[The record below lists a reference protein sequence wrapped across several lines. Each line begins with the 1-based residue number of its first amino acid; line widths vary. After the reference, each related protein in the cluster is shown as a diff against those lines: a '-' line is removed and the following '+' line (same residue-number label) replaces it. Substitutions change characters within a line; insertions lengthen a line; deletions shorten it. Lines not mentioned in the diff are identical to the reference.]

1 MRARVRAG
9 DLRDE
14 WGRVARSEP
23 LGRLLVYGAL
33 VISTLASSI
42 LLITVEWITPTE
54 RATLIVVG
62 LTAWILLIAL
72 GWARG
77 TLPLRP
83 VLVAIVIT
91 LFLAVATPSHQSKDV
106 FSYAMYGRIVTEHHH
121 NPYNT
126 YPMHFEGDPMRRHVS
141 ALWQRTP
148 DIYGPAFTV
157 LMAGVAPVIGE
168 STFLARFV
176 YQLIAVA
183 AVGALLWLLWKRT
196 RSPTALAFVGLHPL
210 VSVSVVNGGH
220 PDALIA
226 LAFMIAFLLALERRV
241 VLCGLALAFGVAI
254 NFSVI
259 AAAAALGVWAARR
272 WTRPEVVKLAA
283 ITLGVGAVPY
293 LFLSGWLD
301 NAKEHQQLISRL
313 SIWNPLASLLTDSG
327 PFPFVSL
334 SARELRSVMPN
345 GTTLMAGLLL
355 VFVLIRFTGRRTPEV
370 AIAAALAAFLVTS
383 PWVMPWY
390 AFAAFP
396 FLALRR
402 PNMLT
407 WAVAIYSAFIL
418 MSDQFPSL
426 SPQVVG
432 SLTHHFYQTAVPVL
446 ACIACVAAI
455 VLRPRARDVSAPAQ
469 DDELALAS
477 MTA

>member
-1 MRARVRAG
+1 MGARERAGRVRAQWAR
-9 DLRDE
+9 L
-14 WGRVARSEP
+14 ARSEP
-23 LGRLLVYGAL
+23 VGTVLVYTAL
-33 VISTLASSI
+33 VVSSVATATL
-42 LLITVEWITPTE
+42 LLTVQWITPTE
-54 RATLIVVG
+54 RATLVVVG
-62 LTAWILLIAL
+62 LIAWVLVVTL
-72 GWARG
+72 GWTRG

-83 VLVAIVIT
+83 VVAAIAVT
-91 LFLAVATPSHQSKDV
+91 VLLAVATPSHQSQDV

-121 NPYNT
+121 NPYNS

-157 LMAGVAPVIGE
+157 VMAAFAPVIGE

-176 YQLIAVA
+176 YQLIAAA
-183 AVGALLWLLWKRT
+183 AVGAVLWLLWKRM
-196 RSPTALAFVGLHPL
+196 RSPTMLAFVGLHPL
-210 VSVSVVNGGH
+210 VAVSVVNGGH

-226 LAFMIAFLLALERRV
+226 LAFLLAFLLALERRV
-241 VLCGLALAFGVAI
+241 VWCALALAVGVAI

-259 AAAAALGVWAARR
+259 AGAGALGVWAARR

-283 ITLGVGAVPY
+283 ITLGLGAAPY

-334 SARELRSVMPN
+334 TTRQLRSVMPN
-345 GTTLMAGLLL
+345 STTLMAGLLL
-355 VFVLIRFTGRRTPEV
+355 LFVLVRFTDRRTPEL

-396 FLALRR
+396 FLAMRK
-402 PNMLT
+402 PNLLT

-418 MSDQFPSL
+418 VSDQFPSL

-432 SLTHHFYQTAVPVL
+432 SLAHHFYQTVVPVL
-446 ACIACVAAI
+446 ACLACVVAI
-455 VLRPRARDVSAPAQ
+455 VFRPRARDVSAPAP
-469 DDELALAS
+469 DDELTLAP
-477 MTA
+477 A

>member
-1 MRARVRAG
+1 M
-9 DLRDE
+9 
-14 WGRVARSEP
+14 
-23 LGRLLVYGAL
+23 LVYGAL
-33 VISTLASSI
+33 TVSTLATS
-42 LLITVEWITPTE
+42 LLLLTVQWITPTE
-54 RATLIVVG
+54 RATLLLVG
-62 LTAWILLIAL
+62 LAAWSLLVGL
-72 GWARG
+72 GWTRG

-83 VLVAIVIT
+83 IIAAIAVTVL
-91 LFLAVATPSHQSKDV
+91 LAVATPSNQSKDV
-106 FSYAMYGRIVTEHHH
+106 FSYAMYGRIMTEHHH
-121 NPYNT
+121 NPYNS

-157 LMAGVAPVIGE
+157 VMAAFAPVIGE

-176 YQLIAVA
+176 YQLIAAA

-196 RSPTALAFVGLHPL
+196 RSPTALAFAGLHPL
-210 VSVSVVNGGH
+210 VAVSVVNGGH

-226 LAFMIAFLLALERRV
+226 VAFLLAYFLALERRV
-241 VLCGLALAFGVAI
+241 VLCGLALACGIAI

-259 AAAAALGVWAARR
+259 AAAFALGVWAARR
-272 WTRPEVVKLAA
+272 WTRPEVVKLAV
-283 ITLGVGAVPY
+283 ITLGVGAAPY

-334 SARELRSVMPN
+334 TTRELRSVMPN
-345 GTTLMAGLLL
+345 STTVMAGLLL
-355 VFVLIRFTGRRTPEV
+355 IFVLVRFTGRRTPEL

-396 FLALRR
+396 FLAMRR
-402 PNMLT
+402 PNLLT
-407 WAVAIYSAFIL
+407 WVVAIYSAFIL
-418 MSDQFPSL
+418 VSDQFPSL
-426 SPQVVG
+426 SPDVVG
-432 SLTHHFYQTAVPVL
+432 SLAHHFYQTAVPVL
-446 ACIACVAAI
+446 ACIACVFAI
-455 VLRPRARDVSAPAQ
+455 VYRPRARDLSTPPPDDEFALATVSA
-469 DDELALAS
+469 
-477 MTA
+477 